1 MPENAIKPSKNG
13 HILAFLDRSKFMIK
27 VLFVCHGNS
36 SPSVMA
42 KNNYKQKTNSPNRFL
57 RFGAVL
63 ISKTKTNTKPK
74 PNFYLLNP
82 ALFLIVGS
90 KIFFLILS
98 DSGVTSNNSS
108 VSIKSRACSK
118 LKILGGDKRKASSA
132 LDERVLVSCFFLHTL
147 SSMSSPRPFWPT
159 TIPE

>member
-1 MPENAIKPSKNG
+1 MIWKEK
-13 HILAFLDRSKFMIK
+13 KFYAK
-27 VLFVCHGNS
+27 QDKSAHGL
-36 SPSVMA
+36 PRQHLVFRHG
-42 KNNYKQKTNSPNRFL
+42 KNNIQKTNSPNRFP

-90 KIFFLILS
+90 KIFFRILS

-132 LDERVLVSCFFLHTL
+132 LDERVLGGCFYLHTL
-147 SSMSSPRPFWPT
+147 RARSSPRPFWPT